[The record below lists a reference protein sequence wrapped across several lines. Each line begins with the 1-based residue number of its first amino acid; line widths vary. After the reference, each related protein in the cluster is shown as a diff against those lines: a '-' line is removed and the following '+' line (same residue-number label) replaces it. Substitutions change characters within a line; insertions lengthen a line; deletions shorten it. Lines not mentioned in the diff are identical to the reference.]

1 VVRRTRDEALETR
14 NSILDTAERVFSE
27 RGVSH
32 TSLADIAAAAKVSRG
47 AIYWHF
53 RNKADLFDA
62 MMNRVVLPMEQMAAR
77 AADASLE
84 DPLAYVR
91 ACALNVLERVIGD
104 PQCKRVFEICCHKCE
119 YVDDMLPVRDRHIE
133 GREKCLSHIEG
144 GLRNAAKKG
153 LLARG
158 INPRHAAVGLH
169 ALVDGL
175 IMNWILD
182 PRYLPLKR
190 EAGRMIDL
198 YLDGLRRTPRT
209 SRAPSRTAKARPKTR
224 RTQAAKP
231 ASRISDIR

>member
-1 VVRRTRDEALETR
+1 VVRRTRNEALETR
-14 NSILDTAERVFSE
+14 NSILDTAEHVFSE

-32 TSLADIAAAAKVSRG
+32 TSLADIAEAAGVTRG

-53 RNKADLFDA
+53 KNKADLFDA

-77 AADASLE
+77 AADASLD

-91 ACALNVLERVIGD
+91 ACALNVLERVVSD

-119 YVDDMLPVRDRHIE
+119 YVDEMLLVRDRHIE
-133 GREKCLSHIEG
+133 GRKKCLSHIEG

-153 LLARG
+153 MLALRV
-158 INPRHAAVGLH
+158 NPRHAAVGLH

-182 PRYLPLKR
+182 PGYLPLKR

-198 YLDGLRRTPRT
+198 YLDGLRRAPAARARTEKPRRT
-209 SRAPSRTAKARPKTR
+209 GRPARALRPQSRA
-224 RTQAAKP
+224 
-231 ASRISDIR
+231 

>member
-1 VVRRTRDEALETR
+1 MARRTRDEALETR
-14 NSILDTAERVFSE
+14 NSILDTAEHVFSE

-32 TSLADIAAAAKVSRG
+32 TSLADIAAAAGVTRG

-62 MMNRVVLPMEQMAAR
+62 MMNRVALPMEQMTAR
-77 AADASLE
+77 ASDASLE

-119 YVDDMLPVRDRHIE
+119 DVDEMLQVRDRHIE
-133 GREKCLSHIEG
+133 GREKCLSHIESG
-144 GLRNAAKKG
+144 MRNAAKKG

-158 INPRHAAVGLH
+158 INPRHAAIGLH

-190 EAGRMIDL
+190 DAGRMIDL
-198 YLDGLRRTPRT
+198 YLDGLRRTPRA
-209 SRAPSRTAKARPKTR
+209 RRGAAKARRDTR
-224 RTQAAKP
+224 RTQALRP
-231 ASRISDIR
+231 VSRVSDLR